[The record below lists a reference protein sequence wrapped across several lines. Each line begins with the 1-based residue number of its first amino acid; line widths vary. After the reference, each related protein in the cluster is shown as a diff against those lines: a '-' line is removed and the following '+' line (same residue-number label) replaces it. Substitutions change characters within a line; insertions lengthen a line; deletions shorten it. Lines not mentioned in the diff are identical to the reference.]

1 MQSEGIT
8 LSGFRELE
16 SALQVLGDKAA
27 KRILRSSAQ
36 AGASALK
43 RIIAAGA
50 PVSTIQRKKVFG
62 GHKYDYLK
70 KHLRQQV
77 KTTVVKSI
85 EADVKVLVHTSD
97 AFWGRFIEKGTK
109 RGIEAQHWMEKAFS
123 GAESQVIDAV
133 EAKLVQG
140 IIREAGK

>member
-1 MQSEGIT
+1 MQPEGIT
-8 LSGFRELE
+8 LSGFKELE
-16 SALQVLGDKAA
+16 QSLQVLGDKAA
-27 KRILRSSAQ
+27 KRILRSAAQ
-36 AGASALK
+36 AGATKLK

-70 KHLRQQV
+70 KHLKQQI
-77 KTTVVKSI
+77 KTTVVRSI
-85 EADVKVLVHTSD
+85 ESDVKILVHTSD
-97 AFWGRFIEKGTK
+97 AFWGRFVEKGTK
-109 RGIEAQHWMEKAFS
+109 RGIEAKHWMEKAFI
-123 GAESQVIDAV
+123 GAEAQVREAV